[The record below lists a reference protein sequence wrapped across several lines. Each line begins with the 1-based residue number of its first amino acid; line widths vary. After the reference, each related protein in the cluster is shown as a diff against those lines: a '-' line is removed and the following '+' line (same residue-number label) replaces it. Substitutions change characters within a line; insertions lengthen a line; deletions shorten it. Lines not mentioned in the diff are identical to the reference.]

1 MKKDKSRRIK
11 LGITLPESLIEQ
23 VEELERIEMINK
35 SKLIEKLLK
44 EYLTTQ
50 TISKK

>member
-11 LGITLPESLIEQ
+11 LGITLPESLIWQ
-23 VEELERIEMINK
+23 IEELEKVEMINK

-44 EYLTTQ
+44 EYL
-50 TISKK
+50 ISQKK